1 MRGLAAFLGGAL
13 TVLTANFL
21 VPAMGLDVAKV
32 HRTEPL
38 RDLSSELTTQH
49 VDRTHKGDRLDIKQS
64 VILRRAT
71 PPSKPLHGCEPDVS
85 PLAAAAKNS
94 IRRCIT

>member
-13 TVLTANFL
+13 TVLAANFL
-21 VPAMGLDVAKV
+21 VPAMGLDFAKV
-32 HRTEPL
+32 HRTDAVRQPM
-38 RDLSSELTTQH
+38 TQH
-49 VDRTHKGDRLDIKQS
+49 VDRTHKGDRLDIKRS
-64 VILRRAT
+64 VILPQLA

-85 PLAAAAKNS
+85 PLAAGAKNS